1 MRRYIAPPAAEK
13 VLELFKVIENY
24 EMPLHPFALAWV
36 YSHPSVLSTVVGA
49 STAGQL
55 LENVQALNC
64 LPLAVGLA
72 NALQEVN
79 ARHRDPTKGHFE
91 MVTPREEVEDPAM
104 IPWGIRWTTS
114 EDPYGI
120 AQDARNN
127 RAEAEEEAAEA
138 LGLTEQAR
146 AESADGSGGGRGG
159 GDAVATAY
167 LEEDSFMEGGA
178 GEEGTRE
185 KKGTRKAGRKAI
197 KGRP

>member
-1 MRRYIAPPAAEK
+1 M
-13 VLELFKVIENY
+13 LELFKVIENY

-36 YSHPSVLSTVVGA
+36 YSHPSVLSTVIGA

-79 ARHRDPTKGHFE
+79 ERHRDPTKGHFE
-91 MVTPREEVEDPAM
+91 MITPREEVEDLAM
-104 IPWGIRWTTS
+104 LPWGIRWTTS

-120 AQDARNN
+120 DRDARNN
-127 RAEAEEEAAEA
+127 RAEADEEAAAA
-138 LGLTEQAR
+138 LSQSELVR
-146 AESADGSGGGRGG
+146 AESAAAAAAADSGTRGSSGGGGAAAVASSCSG
-159 GDAVATAY
+159 GDT
-167 LEEDSFMEGGA
+167 SMEGGT
-178 GEEGTRE
+178 GVEGTGE
-185 KKGTRKAGRKAI
+185 KKETRKAGRKAI